1 LEAPPVSRLAPS
13 VVASSSSEASSTV
26 GAGSWLAARA
36 DGTANGKDDRN
47 APSPGIGWPSGRPA
61 GDCPCFGGLEVC
73 DPSSAV
79 EEAAFAAPPG
89 IESSVAANAKRSVA
103 GCGGTR
109 GAGAAITPE
118 PGAAAG
124 AVIARPARA

>member
-1 LEAPPVSRLAPS
+1 LEAPPVSRLVPS
-13 VVASSSSEASSTV
+13 VVASSSSEASTV
-26 GAGSWLAARA
+26 GAGPWLAARA

-47 APSPGIGWPSGRPA
+47 ALSPGIGWPSGRPA

-89 IESSVAANAKRSVA
+89 IESSMAANAKRSVA
-103 GCGGTR
+103 GGGGMR

-118 PGAAAG
+118 TGAAAG
-124 AVIARPARA
+124 AVIARPVRA